1 MCRISVREFTPR
13 DFPESVYEIWHE
25 AFGDSR
31 SEIGHIL
38 SASSAI
44 FTASIDDR
52 AAAEKSAPSD
62 RGGENFPDE
71 ENTRAEEDDAENSHC
86 AGMLCTFDV
95 SLNGARGA
103 YIYAVCTRRRY
114 RGMGVMRA
122 LITAVLGILRS
133 RGMSFAFLVPARR
146 EYFPMYEKLGFDVC
160 VPGLSGTPGCGGVR
174 TAVGHEEF
182 DALRPTAF
190 DGDFDRLY
198 SLYLSSPQVSPT
210 KGKALFRLSVEEYA
224 DGGICY
230 TRAGGDDAEPDGY
243 VIFEPN
249 SKKSI
254 NILEIRRCYG
264 AKRGIISSEVFAGE
278 ANTGANAPFAHS
290 RDLDIDGLA
299 EMSLQANVSARG
311 EIGAGTAPQVT
322 GADAPTVQPHGYAID
337 GLAEMSL
344 QASLSARGEIGVG
357 TALQVTGANA
367 PTVQPHGYAIDGLAE
382 MSLQANISARGEIG
396 AGTVS
401 QVTGDGMLPD
411 GGCAG
416 GTFGDVTHA
425 DGDFG
430 GYDEDRTAAQVG
442 QAAHERL
449 SGGES
454 CESEPGTAFD
464 CTHRSFDG
472 GDAHIYNIGRIIS
485 PAEKQKALFV
495 CFGGFRPGE
504 ITVDMFME
512 L

>member
-1 MCRISVREFTPR
+1 MCRISVSEFTPR
-13 DFPESVYEIWHE
+13 DFPESVYEIWNE

-31 SEIGHIL
+31 GEIAHIL

-44 FTASIDDR
+44 FTASVDDR
-52 AAAEKSAPSD
+52 ASAERSAPSD
-62 RGGENFPDE
+62 RSGENFPDE
-71 ENTRAEEDDAENSHC
+71 ENTRADEDDAEDSHC
-86 AGMLCTFDV
+86 AGMLCTFTV

-114 RGMGVMRA
+114 RGMGVMRT
-122 LITAVLGILRS
+122 LLTAVLGILRS

-146 EYFPMYEKLGFDVC
+146 EYFPMYEKLGFDIC

-198 SLYLSSPQVSPT
+198 SLYLSSPQASPM
-210 KGKALFRLSVEEYA
+210 KGKALFRLSLEEYA

-230 TRAGGDDAEPDGY
+230 TRAGGNDAEPDGY

-299 EMSLQANVSARG
+299 EMSLQAN
-311 EIGAGTAPQVT
+311 I
-322 GADAPTVQPHGYAID
+322 
-337 GLAEMSL
+337 
-344 QASLSARGEIGVG
+344 SARGEIGVE
-357 TALQVTGANA
+357 TT
-367 PTVQPHGYAIDGLAE
+367 P
-382 MSLQANISARGEIG
+382 
-396 AGTVS
+396 
-401 QVTGDGMLPD
+401 QVTGDGKSPEVGSTGNIFCD
-411 GGCAG
+411 AA
-416 GTFGDVTHA
+416 HA

-430 GYDEDRTAAQVG
+430 ASDEDRTAAQVG
-442 QAAHERL
+442 QAAH
-449 SGGES
+449 GPYVDGES
-454 CESEPGTAFD
+454 CEPEPDTTFD
-464 CTHRSFDG
+464 HTHCSFDD
-472 GDAHIYNIGRIIS
+472 GDAPIYNMGRIIF
-485 PAEKQKALFV
+485 PAEKQKALFA

>member
-71 ENTRAEEDDAENSHC
+71 ENTRAEEDDAENSFC
-86 AGMLCTFDV
+86 AGILCTFNV

-174 TAVGHEEF
+174 TAVGIEDF
-182 DALRPTAF
+182 AALRPTAF

-210 KGKALFRLSVEEYA
+210 KGKALFRLSLEEYA

-290 RDLDIDGLA
+290 RDLD
-299 EMSLQANVSARG
+299 
-311 EIGAGTAPQVT
+311 
-322 GADAPTVQPHGYAID
+322 
-337 GLAEMSL
+337 
-344 QASLSARGEIGVG
+344 
-357 TALQVTGANA
+357 
-367 PTVQPHGYAIDGLAE
+367 IDGLAE

-485 PAEKQKALFV
+485 PAEKQKALFA

>member
-38 SASSAI
+38 SASSGI

-71 ENTRAEEDDAENSHC
+71 ENTRADEDDAENSHC

-174 TAVGHEEF
+174 TAVGIEDF
-182 DALRPTAF
+182 AALRPTAF

-198 SLYLSSPQVSPT
+198 SLYLSSPQASPM
-210 KGKALFRLSVEEYA
+210 KGKALFRLSLEEYA

-299 EMSLQANVSARG
+299 EMSLQAN
-311 EIGAGTAPQVT
+311 I
-322 GADAPTVQPHGYAID
+322 
-337 GLAEMSL
+337 
-344 QASLSARGEIGVG
+344 SARGEIGVE
-357 TALQVTGANA
+357 TT
-367 PTVQPHGYAIDGLAE
+367 P
-382 MSLQANISARGEIG
+382 
-396 AGTVS
+396 
-401 QVTGDGMLPD
+401 QVTGDGKSPEVVST
-411 GGCAG
+411 G
-416 GTFGDVTHA
+416 GTFGDVAHA

-430 GYDEDRTAAQVG
+430 VSDEDRTAAQVG
-442 QAAHERL
+442 QAAH
-449 SGGES
+449 GPYVDGES
-454 CESEPGTAFD
+454 CEPEPDTTFD
-464 CTHRSFDG
+464 HTHCSFDG
-472 GDAHIYNIGRIIS
+472 GDAPIYNMGRIIF
-485 PAEKQKALFV
+485 PAEKQKALFA

>member
-38 SASSAI
+38 SASSGI

-71 ENTRAEEDDAENSHC
+71 ENTRADEDDAENSHC

-174 TAVGHEEF
+174 TTVGHEEF

-198 SLYLSSPQVSPT
+198 SLYLSSPQASPM
-210 KGKALFRLSVEEYA
+210 KGKALFRLSLEEYA

-299 EMSLQANVSARG
+299 EMSLQAN
-311 EIGAGTAPQVT
+311 I
-322 GADAPTVQPHGYAID
+322 
-337 GLAEMSL
+337 
-344 QASLSARGEIGVG
+344 SARGEIGVE
-357 TALQVTGANA
+357 TT
-367 PTVQPHGYAIDGLAE
+367 P
-382 MSLQANISARGEIG
+382 
-396 AGTVS
+396 
-401 QVTGDGMLPD
+401 QVTGDGKSPEVGSTGNIFCD
-411 GGCAG
+411 AA
-416 GTFGDVTHA
+416 HA

-430 GYDEDRTAAQVG
+430 ASDEDRTAAQVG
-442 QAAHERL
+442 QAAH
-449 SGGES
+449 GPYVDGES
-454 CESEPGTAFD
+454 CEPEPDTTFD
-464 CTHRSFDG
+464 HTHCSFDG
-472 GDAHIYNIGRIIS
+472 GDAPIYNMGRIIF
-485 PAEKQKALFV
+485 PAEKQKALFA

>member
-38 SASSAI
+38 SASSGI

-71 ENTRAEEDDAENSHC
+71 ENTRADEDDAEDSHC
-86 AGMLCTFDV
+86 AGMLCTFTV

-114 RGMGVMRA
+114 RGMGVMRT
-122 LITAVLGILRS
+122 LLTAVLGILRS

-174 TAVGHEEF
+174 TAVGIEDF
-182 DALRPTAF
+182 AALRPTAF
-190 DGDFDRLY
+190 DGDFNRLY
-198 SLYLSSPQVSPT
+198 SLYLSSPQASPM
-210 KGKALFRLSVEEYA
+210 KGKALFRLSLEEYA

-230 TRAGGDDAEPDGY
+230 TRAGGNDAELDGY

-299 EMSLQANVSARG
+299 EMSLQAN
-311 EIGAGTAPQVT
+311 
-322 GADAPTVQPHGYAID
+322 
-337 GLAEMSL
+337 
-344 QASLSARGEIGVG
+344 
-357 TALQVTGANA
+357 
-367 PTVQPHGYAIDGLAE
+367 
-382 MSLQANISARGEIG
+382 ISARGEIG
-396 AGTVS
+396 AETTP
-401 QVTGDGMLPD
+401 QVTG
-411 GGCAG
+411 GGKSPEVVSTG
-416 GTFGDVTHA
+416 GTFGDAAHA

-430 GYDEDRTAAQVG
+430 ASDEDRTAAQVG
-442 QAAHERL
+442 QAAH
-449 SGGES
+449 GPYVDGES
-454 CESEPGTAFD
+454 CEPEPDTTFD
-464 CTHRSFDG
+464 QTHCSFDG
-472 GDAHIYNIGRIIS
+472 GDAPIYNMGRIIF
-485 PAEKQKALFV
+485 PAEKQKALFA

>member
-38 SASSAI
+38 SASSGI

-71 ENTRAEEDDAENSHC
+71 ENTRADEDDAENSHC
-86 AGMLCTFDV
+86 AGMLCTFTV

-114 RGMGVMRA
+114 RGMGVMRT
-122 LITAVLGILRS
+122 LLTAVLGILRS
-133 RGMSFAFLVPARR
+133 RGRSFAFLVPARR

-174 TAVGHEEF
+174 TAVGIEDF
-182 DALRPTAF
+182 AALRPTAF

-198 SLYLSSPQVSPT
+198 SLYLSSPQASPM
-210 KGKALFRLSVEEYA
+210 KGKALFRLSLEEYA

-230 TRAGGDDAEPDGY
+230 TRAGGNDAEPDGY

-299 EMSLQANVSARG
+299 EMSLQAN
-311 EIGAGTAPQVT
+311 I
-322 GADAPTVQPHGYAID
+322 
-337 GLAEMSL
+337 
-344 QASLSARGEIGVG
+344 SARGEIGVE
-357 TALQVTGANA
+357 TT
-367 PTVQPHGYAIDGLAE
+367 P
-382 MSLQANISARGEIG
+382 
-396 AGTVS
+396 
-401 QVTGDGMLPD
+401 QVTGDGKSPEVGSTGNIFCD
-411 GGCAG
+411 AA
-416 GTFGDVTHA
+416 HA

-430 GYDEDRTAAQVG
+430 ASDEDRTAAQVG
-442 QAAHERL
+442 QAAH
-449 SGGES
+449 GPYVDGES
-454 CESEPGTAFD
+454 CEPEPDTTFD
-464 CTHRSFDG
+464 HTHCSFDD
-472 GDAHIYNIGRIIS
+472 GDAPIYNMGRIIF
-485 PAEKQKALFV
+485 PAEKQKALFA

>member
-38 SASSAI
+38 SASSGI

-71 ENTRAEEDDAENSHC
+71 ENTRAEENDAENSHC
-86 AGMLCTFDV
+86 AGMLCTFNV

-174 TAVGHEEF
+174 TAVGIEDF
-182 DALRPTAF
+182 AALRPTAF

-198 SLYLSSPQVSPT
+198 SLYLSSPQASPM
-210 KGKALFRLSVEEYA
+210 KGKALFRLSLEEYA

-278 ANTGANAPFAHS
+278 ANTGANAPFTHS
-290 RDLDIDGLA
+290 RDLDIDGL
-299 EMSLQANVSARG
+299 
-311 EIGAGTAPQVT
+311 T
-322 GADAPTVQPHGYAID
+322 
-337 GLAEMSL
+337 
-344 QASLSARGEIGVG
+344 
-357 TALQVTGANA
+357 
-367 PTVQPHGYAIDGLAE
+367 E

-396 AGTVS
+396 AGTAS
-401 QVTGDGMLPD
+401 QVTGDGKSPEVVST
-411 GGCAG
+411 G
-416 GTFGDVTHA
+416 GTFGDVAHA

-430 GYDEDRTAAQVG
+430 VSDEDRTAAQVG
-442 QAAHERL
+442 QAAHG
-449 SGGES
+449 SYVDGES
-454 CESEPGTAFD
+454 CEPEPDTTFD
-464 CTHRSFDG
+464 HTHCSFDG
-472 GDAHIYNIGRIIS
+472 GDAPIYNMGRIIF
-485 PAEKQKALFV
+485 PAEKQKALFA

>member
-71 ENTRAEEDDAENSHC
+71 ENTRAEENDAEDSHC

-114 RGMGVMRA
+114 RGMGVMRT
-122 LITAVLGILRS
+122 LLTAVLGILRS

-174 TAVGHEEF
+174 TAVGIEDF
-182 DALRPTAF
+182 AALRPTAF

-198 SLYLSSPQVSPT
+198 SLYLSSPQASPM
-210 KGKALFRLSVEEYA
+210 KGKALFRLSLEEYA

-299 EMSLQANVSARG
+299 EMSLQAN
-311 EIGAGTAPQVT
+311 
-322 GADAPTVQPHGYAID
+322 
-337 GLAEMSL
+337 
-344 QASLSARGEIGVG
+344 
-357 TALQVTGANA
+357 
-367 PTVQPHGYAIDGLAE
+367 
-382 MSLQANISARGEIG
+382 ISARGEIG
-396 AGTVS
+396 AETTP
-401 QVTGDGMLPD
+401 QVTGDGKSPEVVST
-411 GGCAG
+411 G
-416 GTFGDVTHA
+416 GTFGDAAHA

-430 GYDEDRTAAQVG
+430 ASDEDRTAAQVG
-442 QAAHERL
+442 QAAH
-449 SGGES
+449 GPYVDGES
-454 CESEPGTAFD
+454 CEPEPDTTFD
-464 CTHRSFDG
+464 QTHCSFDG
-472 GDAHIYNIGRIIS
+472 GDAPIYNMGRIIF
-485 PAEKQKALFV
+485 PAEKQKALFA

>member
-38 SASSAI
+38 SASSGI

-71 ENTRAEEDDAENSHC
+71 ENTRADEDDAENSHC

-160 VPGLSGTPGCGGVR
+160 VSGLSGTPGCGGVR
-174 TAVGHEEF
+174 TAVGIEDF
-182 DALRPTAF
+182 AALRPTAF

-198 SLYLSSPQVSPT
+198 SLYLSSPQASPM
-210 KGKALFRLSVEEYA
+210 KGKALFQLSLEEYA

-299 EMSLQANVSARG
+299 EMSLQANISARG
-311 EIGAGTAPQVT
+311 EIGAGTA
-322 GADAPTVQPHGYAID
+322 
-337 GLAEMSL
+337 
-344 QASLSARGEIGVG
+344 
-357 TALQVTGANA
+357 
-367 PTVQPHGYAIDGLAE
+367 
-382 MSLQANISARGEIG
+382 
-396 AGTVS
+396 S
-401 QVTGDGMLPD
+401 QVTG
-411 GGCAG
+411 GGKSPEVGSTGNIFCDAA
-416 GTFGDVTHA
+416 HA

-430 GYDEDRTAAQVG
+430 ASDEDRTAAQVG
-442 QAAHERL
+442 QAEH
-449 SGGES
+449 GPYVDGES
-454 CESEPGTAFD
+454 CEPEPDTTFD
-464 CTHRSFDG
+464 HTHCSFDG
-472 GDAHIYNIGRIIS
+472 GDAPIYPIYNMGRIIF
-485 PAEKQKALFV
+485 PAEKQKALFA

>member
-71 ENTRAEEDDAENSHC
+71 ENTRAEEDDAENSCC

-95 SLNGARGA
+95 SLKGARGA

-114 RGMGVMRA
+114 RGMGVMRT
-122 LITAVLGILRS
+122 LLTAVLGILRS

-210 KGKALFRLSVEEYA
+210 KGKALFRLSLEEYA

-230 TRAGGDDAEPDGY
+230 TRAGEDDAEPDGY

-299 EMSLQANVSARG
+299 EMSLQAN
-311 EIGAGTAPQVT
+311 I
-322 GADAPTVQPHGYAID
+322 
-337 GLAEMSL
+337 
-344 QASLSARGEIGVG
+344 SARGEIGVE
-357 TALQVTGANA
+357 TT
-367 PTVQPHGYAIDGLAE
+367 P
-382 MSLQANISARGEIG
+382 
-396 AGTVS
+396 
-401 QVTGDGMLPD
+401 QVTGDGKSPEVGSTGNIFCD
-411 GGCAG
+411 AA
-416 GTFGDVTHA
+416 HA

-430 GYDEDRTAAQVG
+430 ASDEDRTAAQVG
-442 QAAHERL
+442 QAEH
-449 SGGES
+449 GPYVDGES
-454 CESEPGTAFD
+454 CEPEPDTTFD
-464 CTHRSFDG
+464 HTHCSFDG
-472 GDAHIYNIGRIIS
+472 GDAPIYPIYNMGRIIF
-485 PAEKQKALFV
+485 PAEKQKALFA

>member
-38 SASSAI
+38 SASSGI

-71 ENTRAEEDDAENSHC
+71 ENTRADEDDAENSHC

-174 TAVGHEEF
+174 TAVGIEDF
-182 DALRPTAF
+182 AALRPTAF

-198 SLYLSSPQVSPT
+198 SLYLSSPQASPM
-210 KGKALFRLSVEEYA
+210 KGKALFRLSLEEYA

-299 EMSLQANVSARG
+299 EMSLQAN
-311 EIGAGTAPQVT
+311 
-322 GADAPTVQPHGYAID
+322 
-337 GLAEMSL
+337 
-344 QASLSARGEIGVG
+344 
-357 TALQVTGANA
+357 
-367 PTVQPHGYAIDGLAE
+367 
-382 MSLQANISARGEIG
+382 ISARGEIG
-396 AGTVS
+396 AETTP
-401 QVTGDGMLPD
+401 QVTGDGKSPEVGSTGNIFCD
-411 GGCAG
+411 AA
-416 GTFGDVTHA
+416 HA

-430 GYDEDRTAAQVG
+430 ASDEDRTAAQVG
-442 QAAHERL
+442 QAAH
-449 SGGES
+449 GPYVDGES
-454 CESEPGTAFD
+454 CEPEPDTTFD
-464 CTHRSFDG
+464 HTHCSFDD
-472 GDAHIYNIGRIIS
+472 GDAPIYNMGRIIF
-485 PAEKQKALFV
+485 PAEKQKALFA

-504 ITVDMFME
+504 ITVDMFVE

>member
-1 MCRISVREFTPR
+1 MCRISVSEFTPR
-13 DFPESVYEIWHE
+13 DFPESVYEIWNE
-25 AFGDSR
+25 AFGDSCG
-31 SEIGHIL
+31 EIAHIL

-44 FTASIDDR
+44 FTASVDDR
-52 AAAEKSAPSD
+52 ASAERSAPSD
-62 RGGENFPDE
+62 RSGENFPDE
-71 ENTRAEEDDAENSHC
+71 ENTRADEDDAEDSHC
-86 AGMLCTFDV
+86 AGMLCTFTV

-114 RGMGVMRA
+114 RGMGVMRT
-122 LITAVLGILRS
+122 LLTAVLGILRS

-146 EYFPMYEKLGFDVC
+146 EYFPMYEKLGFDIC

-198 SLYLSSPQVSPT
+198 SLYLSSPQASPM
-210 KGKALFRLSVEEYA
+210 KGKALFRLSLEEYA

-230 TRAGGDDAEPDGY
+230 TRAGGNDAEPDGY

-299 EMSLQANVSARG
+299 EMSLQAN
-311 EIGAGTAPQVT
+311 I
-322 GADAPTVQPHGYAID
+322 
-337 GLAEMSL
+337 
-344 QASLSARGEIGVG
+344 SARGEIGVE
-357 TALQVTGANA
+357 TT
-367 PTVQPHGYAIDGLAE
+367 P
-382 MSLQANISARGEIG
+382 
-396 AGTVS
+396 
-401 QVTGDGMLPD
+401 QVTGDGKSPEVGSTGNIFCD
-411 GGCAG
+411 AA
-416 GTFGDVTHA
+416 HA

-430 GYDEDRTAAQVG
+430 ASDEDRTAAQVG
-442 QAAHERL
+442 QAAH
-449 SGGES
+449 GPYVDGES
-454 CESEPGTAFD
+454 CEPEPDTTFD
-464 CTHRSFDG
+464 HTHCSFDG
-472 GDAHIYNIGRIIS
+472 GDAPIYNMGRIIF
-485 PAEKQKALFV
+485 PAEKQKALFA

>member
-52 AAAEKSAPSD
+52 AVAEKSAPSD

-71 ENTRAEEDDAENSHC
+71 ENTRAEEDDAENSCC
-86 AGMLCTFDV
+86 AGMLCTFTV

-114 RGMGVMRA
+114 RGMGVMRT
-122 LITAVLGILRS
+122 LLTAVLGILRS

-174 TAVGHEEF
+174 TAVGIEDF
-182 DALRPTAF
+182 AALRPTAF

-198 SLYLSSPQVSPT
+198 SLYLSSPQASPT
-210 KGKALFRLSVEEYA
+210 KGKALFRLSLEEYA

-299 EMSLQANVSARG
+299 EMSLQAN
-311 EIGAGTAPQVT
+311 I
-322 GADAPTVQPHGYAID
+322 
-337 GLAEMSL
+337 
-344 QASLSARGEIGVG
+344 SARGEIGVE
-357 TALQVTGANA
+357 TT
-367 PTVQPHGYAIDGLAE
+367 P
-382 MSLQANISARGEIG
+382 
-396 AGTVS
+396 
-401 QVTGDGMLPD
+401 QVTGDGKSPEVGSTGNIFCD
-411 GGCAG
+411 AA
-416 GTFGDVTHA
+416 HA

-430 GYDEDRTAAQVG
+430 ASDEDRTAAQVG
-442 QAAHERL
+442 QAEH
-449 SGGES
+449 GPYVDGES
-454 CESEPGTAFD
+454 CEPEPDTTFD
-464 CTHRSFDG
+464 HTHCSFDG
-472 GDAHIYNIGRIIS
+472 GDAPIYPIYNMGRIIF
-485 PAEKQKALFV
+485 PAEKQKALFA

>member
-38 SASSAI
+38 SASSGI

-71 ENTRAEEDDAENSHC
+71 ENTRADEDDAENSHC

-114 RGMGVMRA
+114 RGMGVMRT
-122 LITAVLGILRS
+122 LLTAVLGILRS

-146 EYFPMYEKLGFDVC
+146 EYFPMYEKLGFDIC

-174 TAVGHEEF
+174 TAVGIEDF
-182 DALRPTAF
+182 AALRPTAF

-198 SLYLSSPQVSPT
+198 SLYLSSPQASPM
-210 KGKALFRLSVEEYA
+210 KGKALFRLSLEEYA

-299 EMSLQANVSARG
+299 EMSLQAN
-311 EIGAGTAPQVT
+311 
-322 GADAPTVQPHGYAID
+322 
-337 GLAEMSL
+337 
-344 QASLSARGEIGVG
+344 
-357 TALQVTGANA
+357 
-367 PTVQPHGYAIDGLAE
+367 
-382 MSLQANISARGEIG
+382 ISARGEIG
-396 AGTVS
+396 AETTP
-401 QVTGDGMLPD
+401 QVTGDGKSPEVGSTGNIFCD
-411 GGCAG
+411 AA
-416 GTFGDVTHA
+416 HA

-430 GYDEDRTAAQVG
+430 ASDEDRTAAQVG
-442 QAAHERL
+442 QAAH
-449 SGGES
+449 GPYVDGES
-454 CESEPGTAFD
+454 CEPEPDTTFD
-464 CTHRSFDG
+464 HTHCSFDG
-472 GDAHIYNIGRIIS
+472 GDAPIYNMGRIIF
-485 PAEKQKALFV
+485 PAEKEKALFA

>member
-71 ENTRAEEDDAENSHC
+71 ENTRAEEDDAENSCC

-95 SLNGARGA
+95 SLKGVRGA

-114 RGMGVMRA
+114 RGMGVMRT
-122 LITAVLGILRS
+122 LLTAVLGILRS

-198 SLYLSSPQVSPT
+198 SLYLSSPQASPM
-210 KGKALFRLSVEEYA
+210 KGKALFRLSLEEYA

-299 EMSLQANVSARG
+299 EMSLQAN
-311 EIGAGTAPQVT
+311 I
-322 GADAPTVQPHGYAID
+322 
-337 GLAEMSL
+337 
-344 QASLSARGEIGVG
+344 SARGEIGVE
-357 TALQVTGANA
+357 TT
-367 PTVQPHGYAIDGLAE
+367 P
-382 MSLQANISARGEIG
+382 
-396 AGTVS
+396 
-401 QVTGDGMLPD
+401 QVTGDGKSPEVGSTGNIFCD
-411 GGCAG
+411 AA
-416 GTFGDVTHA
+416 HA

-430 GYDEDRTAAQVG
+430 ASDEDRTAAQVG
-442 QAAHERL
+442 QAEH
-449 SGGES
+449 GPYVDGES
-454 CESEPGTAFD
+454 CEPEPDTTFD
-464 CTHRSFDG
+464 HTHCSFDG
-472 GDAHIYNIGRIIS
+472 GDAPIYPIYNMGRIIF
-485 PAEKQKALFV
+485 PAEKQKALFA

>member
-71 ENTRAEEDDAENSHC
+71 ENTRADEDDAEDSHC
-86 AGMLCTFDV
+86 AGMLCTFTV

-114 RGMGVMRA
+114 RGMGVMRT
-122 LITAVLGILRS
+122 LLTAVLGILRS

-174 TAVGHEEF
+174 TAVGIEDF
-182 DALRPTAF
+182 AALRPTAF

-198 SLYLSSPQVSPT
+198 SLYLSSPQASPM
-210 KGKALFRLSVEEYA
+210 KGKALFRLSLEEYA

-230 TRAGGDDAEPDGY
+230 TRAGGNDAEPDGY

-264 AKRGIISSEVFAGE
+264 AKRGIIDA
-278 ANTGANAPFAHS
+278 
-290 RDLDIDGLA
+290 GLA
-299 EMSLQANVSARG
+299 
-311 EIGAGTAPQVT
+311 
-322 GADAPTVQPHGYAID
+322 
-337 GLAEMSL
+337 
-344 QASLSARGEIGVG
+344 
-357 TALQVTGANA
+357 
-367 PTVQPHGYAIDGLAE
+367 
-382 MSLQANISARGEIG
+382 
-396 AGTVS
+396 S
-401 QVTGDGMLPD
+401 QVTGDGKSPEVGSTGNIFCD
-411 GGCAG
+411 AA
-416 GTFGDVTHA
+416 HA

-430 GYDEDRTAAQVG
+430 VSDEDRTAAQVG
-442 QAAHERL
+442 QAAH
-449 SGGES
+449 GPYVDGES
-454 CESEPGTAFD
+454 CEPEPDTTFD
-464 CTHRSFDG
+464 QTHCSFDG
-472 GDAHIYNIGRIIS
+472 GDAPIYNMGRIIF
-485 PAEKQKALFV
+485 PAEKQKALFA

>member
-52 AAAEKSAPSD
+52 AVAEKSAPSD

-71 ENTRAEEDDAENSHC
+71 ENTRADEDDAEDSHC
-86 AGMLCTFDV
+86 AGMLCTFTV

-133 RGMSFAFLVPARR
+133 RGMLFAFLVPARR

-174 TAVGHEEF
+174 TAVGQEEF
-182 DALRPTAF
+182 DALCPTAF

-198 SLYLSSPQVSPT
+198 SLYLSSPQVSPM
-210 KGKALFRLSVEEYA
+210 KGKALFRLSLEEYA
-224 DGGICY
+224 DSGICY

-299 EMSLQANVSARG
+299 EMSLQAN
-311 EIGAGTAPQVT
+311 I
-322 GADAPTVQPHGYAID
+322 
-337 GLAEMSL
+337 
-344 QASLSARGEIGVG
+344 SARGEIGVE
-357 TALQVTGANA
+357 TT
-367 PTVQPHGYAIDGLAE
+367 P
-382 MSLQANISARGEIG
+382 
-396 AGTVS
+396 
-401 QVTGDGMLPD
+401 QVTGDGKSPEVGSTGNIFCD
-411 GGCAG
+411 AA
-416 GTFGDVTHA
+416 HA

-430 GYDEDRTAAQVG
+430 ASDEDRTAAQVG
-442 QAAHERL
+442 QAEH
-449 SGGES
+449 GPYVDGES
-454 CESEPGTAFD
+454 CEPEPDTTFD
-464 CTHRSFDG
+464 HTHCSFDG
-472 GDAHIYNIGRIIS
+472 GDAPIYPIYNMGRIIF
-485 PAEKQKALFV
+485 PAEKQKALFA